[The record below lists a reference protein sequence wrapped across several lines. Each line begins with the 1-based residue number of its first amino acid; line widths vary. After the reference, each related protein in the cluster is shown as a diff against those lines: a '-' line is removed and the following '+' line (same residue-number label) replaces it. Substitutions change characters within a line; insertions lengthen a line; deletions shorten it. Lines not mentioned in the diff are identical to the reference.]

1 MRLCPDRF
9 VDIYEVPGCQIN
21 SQWGQQE
28 LLQRSLSH
36 ELAAYFSDLYLYCDL
51 MKRSHYQK
59 YVKLHKSVKLT
70 FTNIRGLRSNFVG
83 CESFLESNPPDIL
96 ALYESKVEDSVDS
109 NKLSV
114 RGCSEGFCIS
124 HAWSCCLYKE
134 WSSFCQEL
142 FSGNLSGF
150 VFMFST
156 GFTYYGALLT
166 FPLLII
172 TFVFMCT
179 VFDVISSNIFWSAHL
194 LICLSLETLTS
205 IKRTD

>member
-1 MRLCPDRF
+1 
-9 VDIYEVPGCQIN
+9 
-21 SQWGQQE
+21 
-28 LLQRSLSH
+28 
-36 ELAAYFSDLYLYCDL
+36 

-59 YVKLHKSVKLT
+59 YVKLHKSVKLS

-124 HAWSCCLYKE
+124 
-134 WSSFCQEL
+134 
-142 FSGNLSGF
+142 
-150 VFMFST
+150 
-156 GFTYYGALLT
+156 
-166 FPLLII
+166 
-172 TFVFMCT
+172 
-179 VFDVISSNIFWSAHL
+179 AHL

>member
-59 YVKLHKSVKLT
+59 YVKLHKSVKLS

-114 RGCSEGFCIS
+114 RGVVRKGSVS
-124 HAWSCCLYKE
+124 HMHGLAVYTKNGVP
-134 WSSFCQEL
+134 FARN
-142 FSGNLSGF
+142 F
-150 VFMFST
+150 
-156 GFTYYGALLT
+156 
-166 FPLLII
+166 
-172 TFVFMCT
+172 
-179 VFDVISSNIFWSAHL
+179 
-194 LICLSLETLTS
+194 SLETSQDLYLCFRLALLITVPYLHSLYWSLPSSLCALFSMSFLLTYS
-205 IKRTD
+205 DQRIC

>member
-1 MRLCPDRF
+1 MSHMRVCPDSFGGYLRGSWVSDKF
-9 VDIYEVPGCQIN
+9 SMRATRITSKIF
-21 SQWGQQE
+21 
-28 LLQRSLSH
+28 

-51 MKRSHYQK
+51 MKWSHYQK
-59 YVKLHKSVKLT
+59 YVKPHKSVKLS
-70 FTNIRGLRSNFVG
+70 FTNIGGLRSNFVG

-109 NKLSV
+109 NKLSE

-172 TFVFMCT
+172 TFVFMRT
-179 VFDVISSNIFWSAHL
+179 IFDVISSNIF
-194 LICLSLETLTS
+194 
-205 IKRTD
+205 